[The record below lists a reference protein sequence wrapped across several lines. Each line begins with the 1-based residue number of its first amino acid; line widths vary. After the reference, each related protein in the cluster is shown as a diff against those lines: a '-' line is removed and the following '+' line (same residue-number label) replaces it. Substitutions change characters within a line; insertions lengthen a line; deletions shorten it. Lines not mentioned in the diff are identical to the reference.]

1 MKLEPKSLEIPLS
14 SPAFSWRSQR
24 IFILASALLSLY
36 VIWPV
41 SLPLAVFALFVGT
54 PLFWS
59 IFGSNIFHRLT
70 SGLPHIIRFVI
81 VLFAVLA
88 FAKLLVVI
96 VNWFAVVL
104 DSSYGL
110 A

>member
-1 MKLEPKSLEIPLS
+1 MKPEPESLNIPLS
-14 SPAFSWRSQR
+14 TSSFSWRSQR
-24 IFILASALLSLY
+24 FFILASALLSLY

-41 SLPLAVFALFVGT
+41 SLPLAVCALLVGT
-54 PLFWS
+54 PLFWL

-70 SGLPHIIRFVI
+70 SGLPHVIRFII

-104 DSSYGL
+104 GSYGI